1 MTSIGTSITMGEHW
15 GGVHNGLGHQ
25 WGGLGD
31 EWDWHSSG
39 NLNWDWTGH
48 SDWDSSWHGVWPA
61 SKLVILHSKRLSQ
74 ILDLLWDWDGVW
86 LWDTLDDWGWGLDE
100 VVNLAAV
107 LGGGHW
113 GIDGLGVGG
122 EHGWLDH
129 GHMGQWSGV
138 LEGWHGSGH
147 GDEGGE
153 DLE

>member
-1 MTSIGTSITMGEHW
+1 M
-15 GGVHNGLGHQ
+15 
-25 WGGLGD
+25 
-31 EWDWHSSG
+31 
-39 NLNWDWTGH
+39 
-48 SDWDSSWHGVWPA
+48 
-61 SKLVILHSKRLSQ
+61 
-74 ILDLLWDWDGVW
+74 DLLWDWDGVW
-86 LWDTLDDWGWGLDE
+86 LWDTLDDGGWHWDE
-100 VVNLAAV
+100 VVHLAAV

-113 GIDGLGVGG
+113 GVDGLSVGG